1 MKFKSII
8 LFIIL
13 ALIGFVGGFSIF
25 TYYIKPVLLSLN
37 NINIENQQA
46 SVATAD
52 KESIAQKS
60 HLEQKVP
67 ETTENKNIAIKKKIT
82 DCPTPKKEY
91 EDYTYLNVGQKISI
105 PDKTYVPS
113 DLILLDKNITTSN
126 ICLKKDAAEA
136 LLKMI
141 NKAKEDGYEIKVTS
155 GFRSYSTQKLILENS
170 IKLGNKNARRLIAK
184 PGYSEHQLG
193 VAIDLTGASIKN
205 VSATTK
211 FKDSVEDKWLEEN
224 AKDYGFV
231 ESYPEKKEDITGYMN
246 EDWHYRYVGI
256 DNAKEIIN
264 KKQTTNEFLKE
275 KLEEESLQNKI
286 TQTTE

>member
-1 MKFKSII
+1 
-8 LFIIL
+8 
-13 ALIGFVGGFSIF
+13 
-25 TYYIKPVLLSLN
+25 
-37 NINIENQQA
+37 
-46 SVATAD
+46 
-52 KESIAQKS
+52 
-60 HLEQKVP
+60 
-67 ETTENKNIAIKKKIT
+67 
-82 DCPTPKKEY
+82 
-91 EDYTYLNVGQKISI
+91 
-105 PDKTYVPS
+105 
-113 DLILLDKNITTSN
+113 
-126 ICLKKDAAEA
+126 
-136 LLKMI
+136 MI
-141 NKAKEDGYEIKVTS
+141 NQAKEDGYEIKVTS

-231 ESYPEKKEDITGYMN
+231 ESYPENKEDITGYMN

-264 KKQTTNEFLKE
+264 KKQTINEFLKE